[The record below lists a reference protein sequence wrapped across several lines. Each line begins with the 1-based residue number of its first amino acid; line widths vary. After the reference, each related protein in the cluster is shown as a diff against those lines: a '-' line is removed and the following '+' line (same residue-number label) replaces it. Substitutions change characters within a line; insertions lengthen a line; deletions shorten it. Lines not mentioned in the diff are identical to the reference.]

1 MAMPSSAY
9 FTPELFEF
17 LRDLAEHNNREWFQK
32 NKWRYEEFVRDPFL
46 RFIEAYQ
53 PRLHAISPHFIADPK
68 PVGGSLLRIYRD
80 MRFRKDQQPYKTMVA
95 ARFPHRAYKQRTAP
109 GLYLHLDPHH
119 CFFAC
124 GLWHPDGDTRALVRE
139 AIISEQQRWKFATRR
154 KTFASVWEVSGES
167 FTRLPAGVDPN
178 HPLATD
184 LKRKDF
190 TAHVMFTEKQVC
202 AAAFLQTLTRAT
214 RAAAPFIEFLTRA
227 VGLPWSAD
235 EKAARREVLTVE

>member
-9 FTPELFEF
+9 FTPELFKF
-17 LRDLAEHNNREWFQK
+17 LRDLANHNNRDWFQE
-32 NKWRYEEFVRDPFL
+32 NKWRYETFVRDPFL

-53 PRLHAISPHFIADPK
+53 SPLHAISPHFIADPK

-109 GLYLHLDPHH
+109 GLYLHLDPQH

-124 GLWHPDGDTRALVRE
+124 GLWRPDGDTRALVRE
-139 AIISEQQRWKFATRR
+139 AIVNEPQRWKFATRR
-154 KTFASVWEVSGES
+154 KVFASVWEMSGES
-167 FTRLPAGVDPN
+167 FARLPTGVDPN
-178 HPLATD
+178 HPLAVD

-190 TAHVMFTEKQVC
+190 TAHIMFTEKQVC
-202 AAAFLQTLTRAT
+202 DVAFLQTFTRAT

-235 EKAARREVLTVE
+235 EKPRREDPLTAR